1 MPTTSPPD
9 LSVHASPQEQSLAK
23 TTAIRLRSLDVFRG
37 ITVLAMILV
46 NNPGNWGKIYAPL
59 RHAAWHGCTPT
70 DLVFPFFLFI
80 VGVSIAYALSGA
92 KQKPETHGKT
102 LLRIARRGL
111 TLFALGLFLA
121 LFPKFEFDT
130 VRIPG
135 VLQRIGVVFIIAASI
150 FLKTERRSQLVIIT
164 ALLVGYWLL
173 MMFAPVPGVGEANLQ
188 QTTNLAAWLDHQLL
202 PGHLWKSTK
211 VWDPEGILS
220 TLPAI
225 ATALIGILVGQ
236 WLKQKD
242 EPGNKIAWLMVWGVI
257 CTCAG
262 LIWDLHFPINKS
274 LWTSSFVLYTA
285 GLAMLGLGVCYWLID
300 VKGYQRFTTPF
311 LVYGVNA
318 ITVFFLSGLIPRIMN
333 MVKVSTPTGEV
344 DSKTWLYESFYTP
357 HLSPYNAS
365 LAWALTWIFF
375 WMIILWI
382 MYRKNI
388 IIKV

>member
-1 MPTTSPPD
+1 MNIVSSSPAPNPEANLKD
-9 LSVHASPQEQSLAK
+9 TEAK
-23 TTAIRLRSLDVFRG
+23 RILPRLKSLDVFRG

-92 KQKPETHGKT
+92 RQLPETHSAT
-102 LLRIARRGL
+102 ILRVVRRGL

-121 LFPKFEFDT
+121 LFPKFDFET

-135 VLQRIGVVFIIAASI
+135 VLQRIGVVFIIAGII
-150 FLKTERRSQLVIIT
+150 FLKTERRTQLAIIAT
-164 ALLVGYWLL
+164 LLIGYWAL
-173 MMFAPVPGVGEANLQ
+173 MMFAPVPGIGGANLQ
-188 QTTNLAAWLDHQLL
+188 PTTNLAAWLDNTLL

-220 TLPAI
+220 TLPAV
-225 ATALIGILVGQ
+225 ATALLGVLVGQ
-236 WLKQKD
+236 WLKKKD

-257 CTCAG
+257 CTCLG
-262 LIWDLHFPINKS
+262 MVWDLHFPINKS
-274 LWTSSFVLYTA
+274 LWTSSYVLYTG
-285 GLAMLGLGVCYWLID
+285 GLAMLGLGLCYWLID

-318 ITVFFLSGLIPRIMN
+318 ITVFFLSGIIPRIMALIRVN
-333 MVKVSTPTGEV
+333 TSAGEV
-344 DSKTWLYESFYTP
+344 DSKTFLYETFYTA

-375 WMIILWI
+375 WMAVLYM

>member
-1 MPTTSPPD
+1 
-9 LSVHASPQEQSLAK
+9 
-23 TTAIRLRSLDVFRG
+23 
-37 ITVLAMILV
+37 MILV

-59 RHAAWHGCTPT
+59 KHAAWHGCTPT

-80 VGVSIAYALSGA
+80 VGVSIVYALSGQ
-92 KQKPETHGKT
+92 KLKPEGHSKT
-102 LLRIARRGL
+102 LLKIVRRGA

-150 FLKTERRSQLVIIT
+150 FLKTERRTQIIIMSV
-164 ALLVGYWLL
+164 LLIGYWLV
-173 MMFAPVPGVGEANLQ
+173 MMYAPVPGIGQANLQ
-188 QTTNLAAWLDHQLL
+188 PTTNLAAWLDNTLL

-220 TLPAI
+220 TIPAVC
-225 ATALIGILVGQ
+225 TALIGVLVGQ

-257 CTCAG
+257 ATCAG
-262 LIWDLHFPINKS
+262 LVWDLHFPINKS
-274 LWTSSFVLYTA
+274 LWTSSYVLYTG
-285 GLAMLGLGVCYWLID
+285 GLAVLGLGLCFWLID
-300 VKGYQRFTTPF
+300 VKGYRTFTTAF

-318 ITVFFLSGLIPRIMN
+318 ITVFFLSGLIPRILAMI
-333 MVKVSTPTGEV
+333 KVDTPTGEV

-357 HLSPYNAS
+357 FLSPYNAS
-365 LAWALTWIFF
+365 LAWALTWIAF
-375 WMIILWI
+375 WMVILYI

>member
-1 MPTTSPPD
+1 MTTTSTSTQPSEDTISPD
-9 LSVHASPQEQSLAK
+9 KLAAPTK
-23 TTAIRLRSLDVFRG
+23 ARLRSLDVFRG

-46 NNPGNWGKIYAPL
+46 NNPGSWGKIYAPL

-92 KQKPETHGKT
+92 KLMPEKHTSTILK
-102 LLRIARRGL
+102 IVRRGL

-121 LFPKFEFDT
+121 LFPKFDFET

-135 VLQRIGVVFIIAASI
+135 VLQRIGVVFIIAAII
-150 FLKTERRSQLVIIT
+150 FLKTERRTQILISIF
-164 ALLVGYWLL
+164 LLVGYWVL
-173 MMFAPVPGVGEANLQ
+173 MMFAPVPGIGQSNLLP
-188 QTTNLAAWLDHQLL
+188 TTNLAAWLDNTLL

-220 TLPAI
+220 TLPAVV
-225 ATALIGILVGQ
+225 TALSGVLVGQ
-236 WLKQKD
+236 WLKKKD
-242 EPGNKIAWLMVWGVI
+242 DAGNKIAWLMVWGVI
-257 CTCAG
+257 CTCLG

-274 LWTSSFVLYTA
+274 LWTSSYVLYTS
-285 GLAMLGLGVCYWLID
+285 GLAMLGLGMCYWLID
-300 VKGYQRFTTPF
+300 VKGYQKFTTPF

-318 ITVFFLSGLIPRIMN
+318 ITVFFLSGLIPRILGMI
-333 MVKVSTPTGEV
+333 KVNTPTGEV
-344 DSKTWLYESFYTP
+344 DSKTYLYESFYTP

-375 WMIILWI
+375 WMVILWI